1 MVTIIIPAYNC
12 EKTIS
17 RCIDSLIMQTYKDIE
32 IIVVDDGSLDNTYDI
47 IKRYSHIDNRIIPLK
62 QKNGG
67 PGAARN
73 TGMKFAKGT
82 YFTFVD
88 ADDTVEKD
96 YVEKMVVVAKKFKL
110 ELVIS
115 DIHIY
120 GKKKKFKNS
129 QFCNVISGKEN
140 IKSQIIPLIKN
151 GRLNAPFAKL
161 YNLNIQRE
169 NNVNMPTN
177 IDIGEDLQFN
187 LAYIQNVSKIGILDV
202 KLYTYYTCNSMLTK
216 KFRINEYDLREKN
229 IKGMQLFLND
239 NGIDDVQFISY
250 LYLKLMYAECMNMR
264 RYLKK
269 EDRLNRIKV
278 LLTKEEIQK
287 AIKTLKP
294 KGIIQYLVLF
304 GLKTGDCRRI
314 DFIAYIFNVGKLL
327 GNSINRESV

>member
-120 GKKKKFKNS
+120 GKKRNS
-129 QFCNVISGKEN
+129 KIHNFVMLFPEK
-140 IKSQIIPLIKN
+140 
-151 GRLNAPFAKL
+151 RTLNLKL
-161 YNLNIQRE
+161 YH
-169 NNVNMPTN
+169 
-177 IDIGEDLQFN
+177 
-187 LAYIQNVSKIGILDV
+187 
-202 KLYTYYTCNSMLTK
+202 
-216 KFRINEYDLREKN
+216 
-229 IKGMQLFLND
+229 
-239 NGIDDVQFISY
+239 
-250 LYLKLMYAECMNMR
+250 
-264 RYLKK
+264 
-269 EDRLNRIKV
+269 
-278 LLTKEEIQK
+278 
-287 AIKTLKP
+287 
-294 KGIIQYLVLF
+294 
-304 GLKTGDCRRI
+304 
-314 DFIAYIFNVGKLL
+314 
-327 GNSINRESV
+327 